1 MLQIF
6 KKSSNMLPKIHFWLL
21 SCNDLRRIHFLVSLE
36 LLLVPVWKNRNGTIF
51 SCFERKVVC
60 TTKIPFNKVHF
71 MEKKISNLWKKILN
85 VCSTLYWSISL
96 SNFFQSAE
104 VAVKYVNN
112 ANVTLPL
119 FLKNCR
125 EKKVYIY

>member
-1 MLQIF
+1 MPNICSTCLLRFKNPIF
-6 KKSSNMLPKIHFWLL
+6 GCLRVRMQRKNHFWVPDLSL

-71 MEKKISNLWKKILN
+71 TEKKISNLWKKILMC
-85 VCSTLYWSISL
+85 VYTLLEY
-96 SNFFQSAE
+96 FF
-104 VAVKYVNN
+104 VK
-112 ANVTLPL
+112 
-119 FLKNCR
+119 FFSKC
-125 EKKVYIY
+125 